1 MNILEILYLE
11 ENPPNPAKVEIS
23 FVLYDR
29 HGQFVDDYYFHNI
42 MRGKDFASDIPE
54 AKRFESC

>member
-1 MNILEILYLE
+1 LYLE
-11 ENPPNPAKVEIS
+11 EKLANPANVVIS
-23 FVLYDR
+23 FVLYDK